1 MHRLWKNH
9 GLSITV
15 GTLFVA
21 AWMLQTLLGWGE
33 FVAEQTALGEDPQV
47 LGQNGYLW
55 SWGRATFEN
64 WQSEFLQVFVFIVLT
79 TFLVHRR
86 SHESPDTDY
95 QTEAALRRIEAR
107 LVALEGPIMR
117 ADPAPS
123 SEETITPE
131 QVEAEHL
138 RKVSARGH
146 WAYLLGVV
154 GVGFILTFILLAALH
169 GAVGP

>member
-1 MHRLWKNH
+1 MRRLWKNH

-15 GTLFVA
+15 ATLFVA
-21 AWMLQTLLGWGE
+21 AWVLQTVLGWGE

-47 LGQNGYLW
+47 LGPTGYLW
-55 SWGRATFEN
+55 SWGRAAFEN

-95 QTEAALRRIEAR
+95 STEAALRRIESR
-107 LVALEGPIMR
+107 LASIEMR
-117 ADPAPS
+117 DGNQPGVSAAQITA
-123 SEETITPE
+123 EE
-131 QVEAEHL
+131 VENEHL
-138 RKVSARGH
+138 REVSVRGH

-154 GVGFILTFILLAALH
+154 GIGFVLTFVLLAVIQGAL
-169 GAVGP
+169 GS

>member
-1 MHRLWKNH
+1 MSRLWKNH
-9 GLSITV
+9 GLSIAV

-33 FVAEQTALGEDPQV
+33 FVTEQTALGEDPQV
-47 LGQNGYLW
+47 LGPNGYLW

-107 LVALEGPIMR
+107 LASLEGPIR
-117 ADPAPS
+117 RPDLALWPEA
-123 SEETITPE
+123 TITPE

-138 RKVSARGH
+138 REVSAGGH

-154 GVGFILTFILLAALH
+154 AIGFILSFVLLAVIH
-169 GAVGP
+169 GAVGL